1 MSIKHFKHHKG
12 LSLVGVMVSI
22 FILSVAVIGASGYRY
37 YAALDARKAATGITA
52 ARIATLLCES
62 WRGVK
67 GAETYDPA
75 ANLGTDLTI
84 IGPIGYEDFQQ
95 SGGYGYSH
103 TLPTGLTVSGV
114 YTVTSSNVDYD
125 VILAW
130 KDISTGL
137 RALNVVVAWP
147 LREQAENGDGYAYGT
162 VYKTFELV
170 AYTTN

>member
-1 MSIKHFKHHKG
+1 MTTKNFKHHKG
-12 LSLVGVMVSI
+12 LSLIGVMISI
-22 FILSVAVIGASGYRY
+22 FILSVAVIGAAGYRY

-75 ANLGTDLTI
+75 AHLGSDLAI
-84 IGPIGYEDFQQ
+84 SGPITYEDFLLAG
-95 SGGYGYSH
+95 SYSHSH
-103 TLPTGLTVSGV
+103 TLPTDLTVLGV

-130 KDISTGL
+130 KDIATGL
-137 RALNVVVAWP
+137 RALNVVVTWP
-147 LREQAENGDGYAYGT
+147 LRERTAGAYGDGD
-162 VYKTFELV
+162 VYKSFELV
-170 AYTTN
+170 TYTTN